1 MARPKSYRDLIVWQ
15 KAMELARQIYLLSQ
29 GLPKNEA
36 YGLLTQMR
44 RAAVSV
50 PSNIAEGHG
59 RLTDSQFRHFLG
71 NARGSLYEV
80 QTQVELAGNLGYF
93 DENSIRELMDRGLEV
108 ARLMNGL
115 ITVLGK
121 QDERLTGARTSSANT
136 ANSAD
141 KDSTHEDTH

>member
-1 MARPKSYRDLIVWQ
+1 
-15 KAMELARQIYLLSQ
+15 MELARQIYLLSQ